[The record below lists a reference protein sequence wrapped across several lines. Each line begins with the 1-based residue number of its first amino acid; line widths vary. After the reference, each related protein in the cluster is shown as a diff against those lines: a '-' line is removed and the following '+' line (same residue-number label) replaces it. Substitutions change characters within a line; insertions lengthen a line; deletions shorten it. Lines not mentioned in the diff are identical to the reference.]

1 MTQPPRCQ
9 VELGAS
15 LRQVADELRMLFGPL
30 LGEYHRPS
38 GPPIQ
43 AFWTVGRG
51 QVRPSYTATGIE
63 AVLSEAPDRDLLGPP
78 TRLMAVKRIWTV
90 TFTQFDT
97 SSNLEAVRLLAFRA
111 WPTAQ
116 QRPQP
121 QTDDTYERLI
131 LELPDPVFIAALA
144 ATG

>member
-1 MTQPPRCQ
+1 MTDARCQ

-15 LRQVADELRMLFGPL
+15 VRQVADELRMLFGPL
-30 LGEYHRPS
+30 LGQYQRPE
-38 GPPIQ
+38 GPPIA
-43 AFWTVGRG
+43 AFWVVGKG

-63 AVLSEAPDRDLLGPP
+63 AVLTEAPERELLGRP
-78 TRLMAVKRIWTV
+78 TRLMPTMRTWTL

-111 WPTAQ
+111 WPTGQ
-116 QRPQP
+116 QRHQT

-131 LELPDPVFIAALA
+131 VELPDPVYIASLA
-144 ATG
+144 ASG

>member
-1 MTQPPRCQ
+1 MTQARCQ

-15 LRQVADELRMLFGPL
+15 VRQVADELRMLFGPL
-30 LGEYHRPS
+30 LGEYQRPEGS
-38 GPPIQ
+38 PLQ
-43 AFWTVGRG
+43 AFWVVGKG

-63 AVLSEAPDRDLLGPP
+63 AVLTEAPERELLGRP
-78 TRLMAVKRIWTV
+78 TRLMATMRTWTL

-116 QRPQP
+116 QRHQP

-131 LELPDPVFIAALA
+131 VELPDPVYIASLA

>member
-30 LGEYHRPS
+30 LGEYQRPS

-63 AVLSEAPDRDLLGPP
+63 AVLSEAPERDLLGPP
-78 TRLMAVKRIWTV
+78 TRLMAVKRIWTL

-121 QTDDTYERLI
+121 QTDDTFERLI
-131 LELPDPVFIAALA
+131 LELPDPVYIASLA

>member
-1 MTQPPRCQ
+1 
-9 VELGAS
+9 
-15 LRQVADELRMLFGPL
+15 
-30 LGEYHRPS
+30 
-38 GPPIQ
+38 
-43 AFWTVGRG
+43 
-51 QVRPSYTATGIE
+51 
-63 AVLSEAPDRDLLGPP
+63 
-78 TRLMAVKRIWTV
+78 V

-121 QTDDTYERLI
+121 QTDDTFERLI
-131 LELPDPVFIAALA
+131 LELPDPIFIAALA